1 MPDSF
6 LGPIV
11 AVGGAALGDPGRT
24 LSRFLVE
31 LSGKSMPVACY
42 VGTANGDSETGIL
55 LWYRA
60 MSGLARP
67 IDLPLFTRPDRI
79 DGIVE
84 EADIVFVAGGN
95 TVNLLAIWRLHGV
108 DRLLRDAHGRRA
120 VLAGSS
126 AGSLCWFESG
136 VTDSFGPS
144 LGPFEGGLGLVP
156 GSNCPHY
163 DAEPRRRPVYQQL
176 VMSGTLPKA
185 MRRMTGRLSSST
197 VRICARW
204 SPGGRGRRVIGWSGP
219 PMGRSPRRPWRRA
232 RSAEVAGAA
241 ARAELRGSHPQ
252 TTAIIRG

>member
-1 MPDSF
+1 VPDSL

-11 AVGGAALGDPGRT
+11 AIGGGALLDPTRT
-24 LSRFLVE
+24 LARYLVE
-31 LSGKSMPVACY
+31 LTGKPMPVACY
-42 VGTANGDSETGIL
+42 IGAANGDSETGIL

-67 IDLPLFTRPDRI
+67 TDLPLFTRPDHI

-84 EADIVFVAGGN
+84 EADIIFVAGGN

-108 DRLLRDAHGRRA
+108 DRLLRDAHRRGA

-163 DAEPRRRPVYQQL
+163 DAEPRRRPVYQHL
-176 VMSGTLPKA
+176 VMSGTLPNGYA
-185 MRRMTGRLSSST
+185 ADDGAAL
-197 VRICARW
+197 VFD
-204 SPGGRGRRVIGWSGP
+204 GP
-219 PMGRSPRRPWRRA
+219 DLREVVSWR
-232 RSAEVAGAA
+232 AGATGYRVERTSDGA
-241 ARAELRGSHPQ
+241 VIEEALVARTIG
-252 TTAIIRG
+252 